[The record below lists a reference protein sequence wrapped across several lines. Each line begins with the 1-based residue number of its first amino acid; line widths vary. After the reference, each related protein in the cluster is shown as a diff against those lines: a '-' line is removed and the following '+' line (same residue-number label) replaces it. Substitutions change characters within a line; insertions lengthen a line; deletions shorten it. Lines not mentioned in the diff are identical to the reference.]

1 MILPPNL
8 FSSTGQQIRIT
19 HIDVFWKKLDF
30 KPARNNIED
39 IDVDA
44 EFEKLKKQIDPTPPQ
59 VKRSFFEKFQ
69 QILNPG
75 NNNKKPPAVL
85 KKTRGRPTLK
95 TQEERKVETARQS
108 SYIPSEETWVDASD
122 DLPRHS
128 SYISA
133 EDSRREKNT
142 KPLNL
147 HPDFPNIKLGP
158 KTDIAIRNYASQIP
172 KVIHPYIVRIKDVKP
187 DGHCG
192 FRSVAVGLGVKQ
204 NSYLMIR
211 KQLIMELRMNE
222 SLWRQVFDP
231 ENIGHYDA
239 LVKRIDF
246 KGVGRAG
253 IENYMSMPE
262 TGFLI
267 AQRYGVIVHT
277 FDIRGSDTIFPLLG
291 GPNEAEQPPL
301 VVAVVFVDDGH
312 FIHVELGGC
321 YPMPPPNL
329 LWTANRTERATAWHT
344 LYRDQINTYEMLTYR
359 APDLNVSPYV
369 HDVS

>member
-1 MILPPNL
+1 M
-8 FSSTGQQIRIT
+8 
-19 HIDVFWKKLDF
+19 
-30 KPARNNIED
+30 
-39 IDVDA
+39 
-44 EFEKLKKQIDPTPPQ
+44 
-59 VKRSFFEKFQ
+59 
-69 QILNPG
+69 
-75 NNNKKPPAVL
+75 
-85 KKTRGRPTLK
+85 
-95 TQEERKVETARQS
+95 
-108 SYIPSEETWVDASD
+108 
-122 DLPRHS
+122 
-128 SYISA
+128 
-133 EDSRREKNT
+133 
-142 KPLNL
+142 
-147 HPDFPNIKLGP
+147 IKLGP
-158 KTDIAIRNYASQIP
+158 KTDVAIRNYASQIP

-211 KQLIMELRMNE
+211 KQLLKELRMNE

-239 LVKRIDF
+239 LVTRIDF

-253 IENYMSMPE
+253 IENYMTMPE

-301 VVAVVFVDDGH
+301 VVAVVFVDNGH

-329 LWTANRTERATAWHT
+329 HWRANRIERATAWHA
-344 LYRDQINTYEMLTYR
+344 LYMDQINAYEMLTYR
-359 APDLNVSPYV
+359 PPDLNVTRCILNVFNNNHVCVCSIYALHHV
-369 HDVS
+369 KTECHRHDPIRFNTHLYDPK

>member
-1 MILPPNL
+1 MHATLKSHFPSHRNTLDKLVLYVDHVVDRQYAEIRSSFETSLRKVMTHHKNQPMLAYILRKISIYAIELLSMELKRKEDGLRAYGASCGCQL
-8 FSSTGQQIRIT
+8 FTSCGLPCACRLEKMENNGQQIRIT

-44 EFEKLKKQIDPTPPQ
+44 EFEKLKQQIDPTPPQ

-75 NNNKKPPAVL
+75 NNNKNPPAVL

-95 TQEERKVETARQS
+95 TQEERKAETARKS
-108 SYIPSEETWVDASD
+108 SYIPSEETWVEASD

-128 SYISA
+128 SYISP

-147 HPDFPNIKLGP
+147 DPDFPMIKLGP

-187 DGHCG
+187 DAHCG
-192 FRSVAVGLGVKQ
+192 FRSVAVGFGVKQ

-211 KQLIMELRMNE
+211 KQLLKELRMNE

-239 LVKRIDF
+239 LVIRIDF

-253 IENYMSMPE
+253 IENYMTMPE

-267 AQRYGVIVHT
+267 AQ
-277 FDIRGSDTIFPLLG
+277 
-291 GPNEAEQPPL
+291 
-301 VVAVVFVDDGH
+301 
-312 FIHVELGGC
+312 
-321 YPMPPPNL
+321 
-329 LWTANRTERATAWHT
+329 
-344 LYRDQINTYEMLTYR
+344 
-359 APDLNVSPYV
+359 
-369 HDVS
+369 